1 MSQAQFFGCLQFL
14 ADAIALSAVSLRY
27 KFCPNTWMRLPCLL
41 ELFELSIQ
49 WARNQYA
56 WDKLFSPPCNP
67 SATQALKNSLPQRI
81 NFLTQAYWAI
91 NSPSETLPTAFGAF
105 GTLQICAMPPSTK
118 SSMPLTKL
126 LSSDARKTTALAISS
141 GVPTRPRGIFSA

>member
-1 MSQAQFFGCLQFL
+1 MRKAILLQNKILFSYQVTVLLLKFFSFGASLFGGRKDALRTLVLRIACET
-14 ADAIALSAVSLRY
+14 ADQLLGAIAPIQICATPPSD
-27 KFCPNTWMRLPCLL
+27 RLF

-49 WARNQYA
+49 W
-56 WDKLFSPPCNP
+56 
-67 SATQALKNSLPQRI
+67 T
-81 NFLTQAYWAI
+81 I
-91 NSPSETLPTAFGAF
+91 NSVSGTLPTAF

-141 GVPTRPRGIFSA
+141 GVPTRPRGILSA